1 MTQLRQNSL
10 VLYKNRPAR
19 ITVTGDKKIEIET
32 PSGALKVRPK
42 DVELLH
48 PGPLSSLAALRPPH
62 GDIETAWE
70 LLAGDTTS
78 LQTLSELAYDSFT
91 PQTAWAIWELL
102 DDGLLFSGT
111 PDAIRVHT
119 ADEVAAERQARAA
132 KAAEAQAWEA
142 FLERVGQ
149 GAILPEDGRFFQDVV
164 AVALGQS
171 EKSAVLRALDRPET
185 PQSAHRL
192 LLQMGFWDV
201 TVNPYPQRA
210 GLPAYSSRAALDPL
224 PEEQRRDLTHLTAL
238 AIDDDGNQDPDDAL
252 SWEDGI
258 LWVHVA
264 DVAALVPPDSSADVE
279 ARSRGANLYL
289 PEGTV
294 TMLPPDV
301 TRQLG
306 LGLQDI
312 SPALSFALEMDDEGQ
327 LVDVEIVPS
336 RVRVTRMSYAEAE
349 ERLHE
354 RPFAEL
360 LVMADRY
367 QARRRAS
374 GAIEIDLPEVR
385 VRVTDGVVDIRPLP
399 PLRSRDLVRE
409 AMLMTGEAVARFAFE
424 RGIPLP
430 YTVQDAPSELLEPLA
445 TPSQFFAQRKLM
457 QPGRQSPTPGA
468 HAGLGMGFYAQ
479 ATSPLRRYLD
489 LVVHQQLRA
498 YLRGERP
505 LDEEEVMGRVGAALA
520 ATLDTRWAERQ
531 SLRHWTLVYMLQQPE
546 WQGEGVVIEERHRK
560 FTVLIPALASE
571 TRMSLPG
578 ATAVDDVVQIAFSE
592 ANLPELEGYFRSAG
606 R

>member
-48 PGPLSSLAALRPPH
+48 PGPLSSLAALRPPD

-70 LLAGDTTS
+70 LLAGETTS
-78 LQTLSELAYDSFT
+78 LRTLSELAYDSFT
-91 PQTAWAIWELL
+91 PQTAWAIWQLL

-119 ADEVAAERQARAA
+119 AAEVAAERDARAA

-142 FLERVGQ
+142 FLQRVGE
-149 GAILPEDGRFFQDVV
+149 GTFLPEDGRFLQDVV
-164 AVALGQS
+164 AVAFGQS

-192 LLQMGFWDV
+192 LLQLGFWDA

-210 GLPAYSSRAALDPL
+210 GLPTYSSRAVLDPL
-224 PEEQRRDLTHLTAL
+224 PEEPRRDLTHLTAL

-264 DVAALVPPDSSADVE
+264 DVAALVPPDSPADLE

-306 LGLQDI
+306 LGLQDV
-312 SPALSFALEMDDEGQ
+312 SPALSFALEVDNEGQ
-327 LVDVEIVPS
+327 LVDVEMMPS
-336 RVRVTRMSYAEAE
+336 LVRVTRMSYAEAE
-349 ERLHE
+349 ERLDE

-360 LVMADRY
+360 LAMADRY

-385 VRVTDGVVDIRPLP
+385 VRVRDGVVDIRPLP

-531 SLRHWTLVYMLQQPE
+531 SLRHWTLVYLQQQPQ

-560 FTVLIPALASE
+560 YTVLIPALATE

-592 ANLPELEGYFRSAG
+592 ANLPELEGYFRSVG